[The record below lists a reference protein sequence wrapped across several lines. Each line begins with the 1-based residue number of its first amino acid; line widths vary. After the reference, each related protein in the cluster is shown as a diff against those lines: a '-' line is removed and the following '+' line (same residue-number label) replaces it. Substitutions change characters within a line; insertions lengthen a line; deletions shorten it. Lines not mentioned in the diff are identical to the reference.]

1 MNATPSVWVKPRRH
15 LLALLAAS
23 LLATAPAC
31 YSDSTRLAQLE
42 AAQQQQARE
51 LADVKQQ
58 LADKEDEVAQLEQ
71 CVDDLEGTVYE
82 DADSVAV
89 DEERPAGPVT
99 L

>member
-1 MNATPSVWVKPRRH
+1 MNASAFQWAGGGR
-15 LLALLAAS
+15 AGLLAAA
-23 LLATAPAC
+23 LLLVPGC
-31 YSDSTRLAQLE
+31 HSDSTRLAQLE

-51 LADVKQQ
+51 LVTLREQ

-82 DADSVAV
+82 DTDSVAV